1 MEITISGRHLEIT
14 PAIRKHAHERAERL
28 PRYYDLINAIEI
40 TLDGSSGKM
49 KRAEIVVGAE
59 HKGTFVAHHDGDDLY
74 GCIDQAFHK
83 VQQQI
88 TEHKKKYRNRKH
100 PGE

>member
-14 PAIRKHAHERAERL
+14 PALRQHAQERAERL
-28 PRYYDLINAIEI
+28 PHYYNLINAIEI
-40 TLDGSSGKM
+40 TLDGSAGKM

-59 HKGTFVAHHDGDDLY
+59 HKGRFVAHHDGDDLY

-88 TEHKKKYRNRKH
+88 AEHKKRYRNRKH
-100 PGE
+100 PDE